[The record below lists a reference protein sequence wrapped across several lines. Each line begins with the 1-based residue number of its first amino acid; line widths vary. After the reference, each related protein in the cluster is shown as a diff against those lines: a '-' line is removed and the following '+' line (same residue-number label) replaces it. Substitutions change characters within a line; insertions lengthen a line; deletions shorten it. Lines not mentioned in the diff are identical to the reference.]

1 MPSLTGRESGKVYWR
16 SLDELAETPE
26 FRALVER
33 EFPYLDDQAA
43 GGASRRGFLKLMG
56 ASVALAGLT
65 GCRWPQEKIVEYARR
80 PPGRVPGS
88 PVQFAT
94 VRTLNGVGTGLLVTS
109 YDGRPTKV
117 EGNPLHPASLG
128 ASDSQ
133 MQAA

>member
-1 MPSLTGRESGKVYWR
+1 MPSLKGPETGQTYWR
-16 SLDELAETPE
+16 SLEELAGTPE
-26 FRALVER
+26 YRALVER
-33 EFPYLDDQAA
+33 EFPYLDNEPQ
-43 GGASRRGFLKLMG
+43 GGASRRGFLKIMG

-65 GCRWPQEKIVEYARR
+65 GCRWPDEKIVEYARR
-80 PPGRVPGS
+80 PPGRVPGT

-94 VRTLNGVGTGLLVTS
+94 IRTLNGVGTGLLVTS

-117 EGNPLHPASLG
+117 EGNPLHSGSLG